1 MWNVFFWYNAIS
13 QVYMIYFTWTYD
25 ILYEE
30 YYDVL
35 FVENFKEIVK
45 RRRKDLLEFIILF
58 LLKKVILNQ
67 IYNAY
72 ISVIKT
78 LFLSDSVLLQESCIY
93 KWTQHTKVGPSPS
106 TENYLIL
113 YYWSRGMLNFNFLE
127 KGLGIVSPPYFVY
140 DFSRKMFRMF

>member
-1 MWNVFFWYNAIS
+1 M
-13 QVYMIYFTWTYD
+13 
-25 ILYEE
+25 
-30 YYDVL
+30 L

-58 LLKKVILNQ
+58 LLKKVILHQ

-93 KWTQHTKVGPSPS
+93 K
-106 TENYLIL
+106 
-113 YYWSRGMLNFNFLE
+113 
-127 KGLGIVSPPYFVY
+127 
-140 DFSRKMFRMF
+140 